1 MPTLLALVQ
10 MLNVEGRYTGN
21 NLYLTSK
28 LIINYNKLFIFNNIS
43 IYIDYINNIE
53 IIILVKLVVNQVT
66 NV

>member
-1 MPTLLALVQ
+1 
-10 MLNVEGRYTGN
+10 VEGRYTGN